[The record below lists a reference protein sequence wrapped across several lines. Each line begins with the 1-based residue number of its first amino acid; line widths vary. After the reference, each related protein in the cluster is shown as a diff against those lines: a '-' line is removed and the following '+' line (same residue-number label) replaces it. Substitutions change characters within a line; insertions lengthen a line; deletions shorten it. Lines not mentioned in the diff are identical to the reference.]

1 MGLFDAIFKNTK
13 QPAKFDG
20 YWDMLTT
27 YRPIFSTW
35 NGNLYESELVRS
47 AIDSRARHIS
57 KLKAEFTGSAKPK
70 MVTGLAKNPNELQTW
85 GQFLYRLSTIL
96 DMQNTAFIVPVFD
109 DFNSISGVFPIMP
122 QQCEV
127 VSANGNPWIRY
138 KFSTGMSAA
147 VRLDEIGIMT
157 KFQYEDDL
165 YGSKNSALRN
175 TMQLIEIQ
183 NKGIEEAVKNSAT
196 YRFMAQVNN
205 FAKPDDL
212 EKERKRFSTKNFA
225 KDGGGLLLFP
235 NTYTNIQQV
244 KNSPFTVD
252 AEQMRLIQ
260 QSVYNYFG
268 VNEKIIQNIATGDEW
283 SAFYEGAIETF
294 SVQLSDVLT
303 RMLFTNI
310 ERARGSQVIFTA
322 NRMQY
327 MSNQDKLNVSSQMAD
342 RGIMT
347 INEIREIWTLAPV
360 DGGDVRIM
368 RGEYKNSEE
377 TEEDYE
383 EIDEEEIEDD
393 EIDAEFE
400 ALKKELEE

>member
-1 MGLFDAIFKNTK
+1 MGLFDSIFKNTP
-13 QPAKFDG
+13 QPKKVDG

-47 AIDSRARHIS
+47 AIDARARHIS
-57 KLKAEFTGSAKPK
+57 KLKVEFTGVAKPK
-70 MVTGLAKNPNELQTW
+70 MKTALSKNPNELQTW

-109 DFNSISGVFPIMP
+109 DFDSTSGVFAIMP

-127 VSANGNPWIRY
+127 VSANGRPWIRY
-138 KFSTGMSAA
+138 RFSNGNTAA
-147 VRLDEIGIMT
+147 VRLDEVGIMT

-165 YGSKNSALRN
+165 YGSKNDALRN
-175 TMQLIEIQ
+175 TMQLIQIQ

-212 EKERKRFSTKNFA
+212 EKERKRFSIKNFA

-244 KNSPFTVD
+244 KNTPFTVD
-252 AEQMRLIQ
+252 AEQMKMIQ
-260 QSVYNYFG
+260 TNVYNYFG
-268 VNEKIIQNIATGDEW
+268 VNEKILQNSAIGDEW
-283 SAFYEGAIETF
+283 SAFYEGAVEPF
-294 SVQLSDVLT
+294 SVQLSEVLT
-303 RMLFTNI
+303 RMLFTNL
-310 ERARGSQVIFTA
+310 ERTYNSGVTFTA
-322 NRMQY
+322 NRMLY
-327 MSNQDKLNVSSQMAD
+327 MSNKDKLNVAAQMAD

-347 INEIREIWTLAPV
+347 INEIREMWNLAPV
-360 DGGDVRIM
+360 ENGDIRIL
-368 RGEYKNSEE
+368 RGEYKNSNEE
-377 TEEDYE
+377 NNTEEVNDGT
-383 EIDEEEIEDD
+383 EDN
-393 EIDAEFE
+393 
-400 ALKKELEE
+400 